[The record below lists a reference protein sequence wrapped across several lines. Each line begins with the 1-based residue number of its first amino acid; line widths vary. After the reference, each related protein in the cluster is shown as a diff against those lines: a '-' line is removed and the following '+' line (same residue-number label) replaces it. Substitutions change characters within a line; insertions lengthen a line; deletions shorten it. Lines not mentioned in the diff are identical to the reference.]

1 MKAKVICIEG
11 YWRLP
16 PGLENGHERFE
27 HRCVVMPKGATDSM
41 ATEVLKDINGSLGFQ
56 DGIFYVFGEDDHI
69 VGYHNHFVV
78 DFCNPL
84 YEIDMGEL
92 Q

>member
-11 YWRLP
+11 YWKD
-16 PGLENGHERFE
+16 GHKYFER
-27 HRCVVMPKGATDSM
+27 RCVVMPKAATDSI

-69 VGYHNHFVV
+69 VGEHKHFVV
-78 DFCNPL
+78 DFCNPI
-84 YEIDMGEL
+84 YEIDMGAL

>member
-11 YWRLP
+11 YWKDD
-16 PGLENGHERFE
+16 HKRFE
-27 HRCVVMPKGATDSM
+27 HRCVVMPKGATDSI

-56 DGIFYVFGEDDHI
+56 DGIFYVFGEGDRI
-69 VGYHNHFVV
+69 VGEHKHFVV
-78 DFCNPL
+78 DFCNPI
-84 YEIDMGEL
+84 YEVDVGEV